1 MTQKRA
7 LAWCK
12 TSQPP
17 IPYFE
22 VSAKDGIHVNE
33 AFETIARNA
42 LMHSES
48 FGNEASDLY
57 GDGVDDSVTLSQYK
71 SQTDGCGC

>member
-1 MTQKRA
+1 
-7 LAWCK
+7 
-12 TSQPP
+12 
-17 IPYFE
+17 
-22 VSAKDGIHVNE
+22 
-33 AFETIARNA
+33 
-42 LMHSES
+42 MHSES